1 MNKSGVFGGLI
12 LVVVGG
18 FLLANNLG
26 EWHMFSMERLWPIF
40 VLIPGLVFELS
51 YFSRDRNPGILVP
64 GGILTILGLLFFFE
78 TFTDWQFAA
87 FTWPVYP
94 LAVAIGLF
102 QLYIFSG
109 RPRGLLVPVF
119 ILTAVSGVAFA
130 TMFINTIQQWVNLNL
145 VFPSLLV
152 LAGLLLIFRSSGAK
166 SRV

>member
-1 MNKSGVFGGLI
+1 MNKSGVSGGLI

-26 EWHMFSMERLWPIF
+26 EWHIFSIERLWPIF

-51 YFSRDRNPGILVP
+51 YFSSGRNRGFLVP
-64 GGILTILGLLFFFE
+64 GGILTTLGLLFFFE
-78 TFTDWQFAA
+78 TFTNWQFAA

-109 RPRGLLVPVF
+109 RPRALLVPVF
-119 ILTAVSGVAFA
+119 ILTTVSGIAFA
-130 TMFINTIQQWVNLNL
+130 TMFINSIQRWVNLGL
-145 VFPSLLV
+145 VFPILLV
-152 LAGLLLIFRSSGAK
+152 LAGLLLIFRSYGPK
-166 SRV
+166 SRI